1 MNLFDL
7 IQRDPKPQPWSEG
20 ETIPWNDPDF
30 SVRMLREHLSQAHD
44 AASRRFRIIDQQVD
58 WIDRALLGGVPS
70 AVLDLGCGPGFY
82 TALLARRGHRCT
94 GIDFSPASI
103 DYARTYAE
111 NERLNCIY
119 TLDDIR
125 AADYGAG
132 NRLVMLVYG
141 EFNIFRPADAEA
153 ILRKAH
159 AALDDGGTLLLEPFR
174 YAAARELGSKPPEWW
189 TSDGGL
195 FSDKP
200 HLILRENLWDGVGH
214 VAINRYFIVDG
225 ATSEVTRHSI
235 STQAYTDDAYRA
247 LLERCGFRDVT
258 FTLAAEVSPAQ
269 PDSDFVFVSAKR
281 V

>member
-1 MNLFDL
+1 MHLLDL
-7 IQRDPKPQPWSEG
+7 IRRDPKPQPWAEG

-44 AASRRFRIIDQQVD
+44 AASRRFKIIDQQVD
-58 WIDRALLGGVPS
+58 WIDRTLLGGTPA

-82 TALLARRGHRCT
+82 ASLLARRGHRCT

-111 NERLNCIY
+111 NEQLNCTY
-119 TLDDIR
+119 LLEDIR
-125 AADYGAG
+125 KADYGAG
-132 NRLVMLVYG
+132 YRLAMLVYG

-159 AALDDGGTLLLEPFR
+159 AALEDGGTLLLEPFR
-174 YAAARELGSKPPEWW
+174 YPSARELGGKPPEWW

-195 FSDKP
+195 FSERP
-200 HLILRENLWDGVGH
+200 HLVLRENLWDGAAN
-214 VAINRYFIVDG
+214 VAINRYYIVDAESG
-225 ATSEVTRHSI
+225 EVTRHSI

-247 LLERCGFRDVT
+247 LLERCGFCDVV
-258 FTLAAEVSPAQ
+258 FTPAAEVSPAQ
-269 PDSDFVFVSAKR
+269 PESDFQFISARK
-281 V
+281 